1 MRFFIDTNVL
11 IDWIL
16 NRNEFHADA
25 ERLMSAVVNGVVD
38 GYVSSHSLTDLFYIT
53 RKNLTLEKRRILT
66 LFVLANMKVI
76 PESQVM
82 FDNVLNQDHFFD
94 LEDGL
99 QQQCASIS
107 NLDYVV
113 TQNLRDFQNSKVK
126 AVSIRDALRLLD

>member
-1 MRFFIDTNVL
+1 MRIFVDTNVL

-16 NRNEFHADA
+16 NRSEFHLDA
-25 ERLMSAVVNGVVD
+25 ERLMSAIVNGVVD

-82 FDNVLNQDHFFD
+82 FDNVLNQTPFHD

-99 QQQCASIS
+99 QQQCASVS
-107 NLDYVV
+107 NLDFVV
-113 TQNLRDFQNSKVK
+113 TQNLKDFQNTKVK
-126 AVSIRDALRLLD
+126 AISIKDALRLLN